1 MNLTLLSIFGR
12 QIRGIRK
19 QVKKIR
25 IIVKNTRQVI
35 KQLAA
40 IVLAIICLLPLNIC
54 AASAGEIATN
64 NNIYQRRII
73 HNPDGIG
80 KFYMGREI
88 AQVMGYQGAG
98 WLERPSRG
106 IEEKS
111 TRLVNNLDLKP
122 TDIVAD
128 IGAGTGYFSFR
139 IAPLVPQGKV
149 LAVDVQPEMLKF
161 VELNK
166 IEKNISNVE
175 PVLGTITN
183 PNLPENSVDLVVMVD
198 AYHEFEYP
206 REMMQGIVKA
216 LKPGGRTVSI
226 EYRGEN
232 PMLPI
237 KGLHKMTQKQ
247 VKKEMAAVGLVWKE
261 TKEMLPQQ
269 HLMVFQKKA

>member
-1 MNLTLLSIFGR
+1 M
-12 QIRGIRK
+12 
-19 QVKKIR
+19 
-25 IIVKNTRQVI
+25 IVKNTRQVI

-64 NNIYQRRII
+64 NNICQRRII

>member
-1 MNLTLLSIFGR
+1 MKNR
-12 QIRGIRK
+12 QFLK
-19 QVKKIR
+19 P
-25 IIVKNTRQVI
+25 
-35 KQLAA
+35 LAA
-40 IVLAIICLLPLNIC
+40 IILAIICLLPLNAC
-54 AASAGEIATN
+54 AAVTASETASDE
-64 NNIYQRRII
+64 NIYQQRTV

-98 WLERPSRG
+98 WLERQSRG
-106 IEEKS
+106 MEEKS
-111 TRLVNNLDLKP
+111 ARLVNNLDLKP

-139 IAPLVPQGKV
+139 IAPLVPEGKV
-149 LAVDVQPEMLKF
+149 FAVDVQPKMINFIK
-161 VELNK
+161 LNK
-166 IEKNISNVE
+166 QEKNIANVE
-175 PVLGTITN
+175 PVLGSIDN

-198 AYHEFEYP
+198 AYHEFAYP

-232 PMLPI
+232 PMIPI

-261 TKEMLPQQ
+261 TKDMLPQQ
-269 HLMVFQKKA
+269 HLMVFEKQSQI